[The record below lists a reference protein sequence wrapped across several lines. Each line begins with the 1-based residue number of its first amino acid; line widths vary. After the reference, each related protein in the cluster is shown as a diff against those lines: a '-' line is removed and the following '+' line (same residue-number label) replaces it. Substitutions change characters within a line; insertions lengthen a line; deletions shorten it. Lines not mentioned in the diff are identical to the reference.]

1 MLSNV
6 STSDILTIVLIS
18 SILLFV
24 FSMITASLLIIIK
37 RMKDRMDD
45 MSRMVYTLI
54 RKNDIQIET
63 SDDIKQALST
73 INGNLRNVSNEIN
86 GNIGSLSS
94 STNQA
99 LKELK
104 TFTQVNDGYYPTP
117 NISKM
122 MRDTILECINVEVL
136 LNKNMRI
143 PNPNSSTHIIETVIN
158 TYPNVNKEYTTK
170 LCMAMIENFIESSKG
185 VSQ

>member
-6 STSDILTIVLIS
+6 TTTDVIVIAV
-18 SILLFV
+18 ILLFIFCV
-24 FSMITASLLIIIK
+24 ISLSMFIMLRNMKNRMTEMSTMMYVLIK
-37 RMKDRMDD
+37 
-45 MSRMVYTLI
+45 
-54 RKNDIQIET
+54 KNDIQIES

-73 INGNLRNVSNEIN
+73 INSNLRNVSNEIN

-94 STNQA
+94 STSKA
-99 LKELK
+99 LKEIK
-104 TFTQVNDGYYPTP
+104 ADTSVYSKEGYYPTP

-122 MRDTILECINVEVL
+122 MRDTILECINIEVL

-170 LCMAMIENFIESSKG
+170 LCMAMIENFI
-185 VSQ
+185 

>member
-6 STSDILTIVLIS
+6 TTTDVIVI
-18 SILLFV
+18 
-24 FSMITASLLIIIK
+24 ASLLLFIFCVISLSMFIMLRNMKNRMTEMSTMMYVLIK
-37 RMKDRMDD
+37 
-45 MSRMVYTLI
+45 
-54 RKNDIQIET
+54 KNDIQIES

-73 INGNLRNVSNEIN
+73 INSNLRNVSNEIN

-94 STNQA
+94 STSKA
-99 LKELK
+99 LKEIK
-104 TFTQVNDGYYPTP
+104 ADTSAYSKDGYYPTP
-117 NISKM
+117 NLSKM
-122 MRDTILECINVEVL
+122 MRDTILECINIEVL

-185 VSQ
+185 SAD

>member
-6 STSDILTIVLIS
+6 TTTDVIVI
-18 SILLFV
+18 
-24 FSMITASLLIIIK
+24 ASLLLFIFCVISLSMFIMLRNMKNRMTEMSTMMYVLIK
-37 RMKDRMDD
+37 
-45 MSRMVYTLI
+45 
-54 RKNDIQIET
+54 KNDIQIES

-73 INGNLRNVSNEIN
+73 INSNLRNVSNEIN

-94 STNQA
+94 STSKA
-99 LKELK
+99 LKEIK
-104 TFTQVNDGYYPTP
+104 ADTSVYSKDGYYPTP
-117 NISKM
+117 NLSKM
-122 MRDTILECINVEVL
+122 MRDTILECINIEVL

-185 VSQ
+185 SAG